1 MNILAEF
8 LATDASWVDNFC
20 VRFLIFVIDDN
31 TALAG
36 PNEMAHIDAFN
47 EMLEANGHWITAA
60 GIHHG
65 AQATV
70 LDNRN
75 DAGLVSPGSLYNKK
89 AHYSG
94 FWLINAADQ
103 NEALALAAAGSRA
116 CNRKVELRP
125 YLQ

>member
-1 MNILAEF
+1 MIF
-8 LATDASWVDNFC
+8 I
-20 VRFLIFVIDDN
+20 IFVIDDN

-36 PNEMAHIDAFN
+36 PDEMANIDAFN
-47 EMLEANGHWITAA
+47 EMLKANGHWITAA

-75 DAGLVSPGSLYNKK
+75 DAGLISEGSLYSEKEF
-89 AHYSG
+89 YIG

-103 NEALALAAAGSRA
+103 DEALRLAAAGSKA

-125 YLQ
+125 YLH

>member
-1 MNILAEF
+1 M
-8 LATDASWVDNFC
+8 
-20 VRFLIFVIDDN
+20 RFLIFVIDDS

-36 PNEMAHIDAFN
+36 PDEMAHIDEFN
-47 EMLEANGHWITAA
+47 SMLEANGHWITAG

-70 LDNRN
+70 VDNRN
-75 DAGLVSPGSLYNKK
+75 DAGIVAEGSLYNETQ
-89 AHYSG
+89 HYSG

-103 NEALALAAAGSRA
+103 DEALKLAAAGSKA

-125 YLQ
+125 YLR

>member
-1 MNILAEF
+1 M
-8 LATDASWVDNFC
+8 
-20 VRFLIFVIDDN
+20 RFIIFVIDDS

-36 PNEMAHIDAFN
+36 PNEMAQIDAFN

-75 DAGLVSPGSLYNKK
+75 DAGLVAEGSLYNEKE
-89 AHYSG
+89 HYSG

-103 NEALALAAAGSRA
+103 DEALALAAAGSKA

-125 YLQ
+125 YLR